1 MKLLK
6 WRKLPINY
14 HLKEFFKID
23 FSITI
28 CVSHF
33 SHNIN
38 IPLCTLI
45 YLALIHFILCTRLT
59 ACTLSLS
66 LIGVLKLSPN
76 FCSFSNFVSTLKVAF
91 RKCNSFFKSPNLQKK
106 FFQITIYLE
115 LEIWI
120 CCLLLLAEN
129 LNFKFRIVI
138 WNIFFG
144 DLEIW
149 KTNHTF

>member
-59 ACTLSLS
+59 ACTLSL
-66 LIGVLKLSPN
+66 IGVLKLSPN
-76 FCSFSNFVSTLKVAF
+76 FCRFSNFVSILKVAF

-106 FFQITIYLE
+106 FFQITILSLKFEFVVYCFWW
-115 LEIWI
+115 EI
-120 CCLLLLAEN
+120 
-129 LNFKFRIVI
+129 
-138 WNIFFG
+138 
-144 DLEIW
+144 
-149 KTNHTF
+149 